1 MEMSSPLAAMHP
13 PPIPGPWGYRRDLPQ
28 SKPLFGGAHSLGP
41 KSFNFRDLSMKK
53 SGGDYFT
60 LQPMRGS
67 SPTTSLAADMSSN
80 LHMDQSP
87 QLATPRRSLFTSNLF
102 HQIDTRETT
111 TPLARWEGVTT
122 PPIPSSSPGF
132 APDSMDISPL
142 PHKAPFSFI
151 NDRCLPLPSP
161 SPEVTPGSDSDMLT
175 PCDELPTPP
184 TYSTPSLE
192 VPRPVSAAD
201 RRKSA
206 LLRPSLARHKNY
218 STNTVSFKD
227 QEKPS
232 STPLPAFQFGC
243 GDFARNSSSLSLDEC
258 FTASPPQERRPTSN
272 GSLFASKPKPFT
284 LNSTAARANGSP
296 LAAVRKPAG
305 PPSRRPSKFRRS
317 LSMFESPGEVMNA
330 KQEQDDYQPTGLQ
343 SVMDVDDANPLKLP
357 HFTTNEPESLPRI
370 THETLVEVL
379 DGAYDHLYDN
389 KVVIDCRFE
398 YEYNG
403 GHIEGALNFCDKEK
417 LAERL
422 FQAPSSENTLLVL
435 HCEYSAHRAPLMA
448 KFVRSQDRKENAH
461 QYPYLSFPEVYILDG
476 GYSSFYHAHATRC
489 YPQNYL
495 RMDAK
500 EHEQSCE
507 RGLNKLKFKSRAK
520 LNRATTFT
528 FGQHCQMEDSP
539 TAMGRS
545 RSGNNIFALGN
556 DSLEVGRVTA
566 ASRRMASY

>member
-28 SKPLFGGAHSLGP
+28 SKQLFGGASLAP
-41 KSFNFRDLSMKK
+41 KNFNFRDLSMKK
-53 SGGDYFT
+53 SGGDYFAM
-60 LQPMRGS
+60 QPRVGS
-67 SPTTSLAADMSSN
+67 SPTASLAADMSSN
-80 LHMDQSP
+80 LHVDQSP

-102 HQIDTRETT
+102 QQLDTRV
-111 TPLARWEGVTT
+111 PRWEGVTT

-142 PHKAPFSFI
+142 PHKAPFSFAH
-151 NDRCLPLPSP
+151 DRSLPLPSP
-161 SPEVTPGSDSDMLT
+161 SPEVTPSSDGDMLSPCEDLSDSSAY
-175 PCDELPTPP
+175 PTPNI
-184 TYSTPSLE
+184 E

-206 LLRPSLARHKNY
+206 LLRPALSRSKNY
-218 STNTVSFKD
+218 SNNSVSFKD
-227 QEKPS
+227 QDKDGENAP
-232 STPLPAFQFGC
+232 PPPPFQFGC
-243 GDFARNSSSLSLDEC
+243 GDFNRTSSSLSLDEC
-258 FTASPPQERRPTSN
+258 FSASPPQDRSRPTSN
-272 GSLFASKPKPFT
+272 GSLFGSSRPKPYR
-284 LNSTAARANGSP
+284 LNSTATSSSSGSP

-330 KQEQDDYQPTGLQ
+330 KQEQENYQPSGLQ
-343 SVMDVDDANPLKLP
+343 SVMDIDDVAPLKLP
-357 HFTTNEPESLPRI
+357 HFTISEPESIPRI
-370 THETLVEVL
+370 TRETLVEVL
-379 DGAYDHLYDN
+379 DGVYDHLYDN

-461 QYPYLSFPEVYILDG
+461 QYPHLSFPEVYILDG
-476 GYSSFYHAHATRC
+476 GYSSFFHAHATRC
-489 YPQNYL
+489 HPQNYL

-528 FGQHCQMEDSP
+528 FGQPCQMEDSP
-539 TAMGRS
+539 TAMSRS
-545 RSGNNIFALGN
+545 RSGNNIFGLGN
-556 DSLEVGRVTA
+556 DSLDGARA
-566 ASRRMASY
+566 GASRRLASY